1 MRNLLITVALLAGCA
16 TAQGQGDYRYR
27 YWFDGRDDAAVT
39 VSGLAAGI
47 DAGMLTDNMHT
58 LYMQVADGQ
67 GVWSSPVARLFV
79 KTPAEG
85 GPQLVYW
92 FDREGARRTL
102 TAAGGGT
109 ALDAAGLSEGF
120 HTLQV
125 QALGTSPSAVR
136 QAMFMKTLG
145 GGTPFTYWFDNDTR
159 RDTLTGSGQTMIDV
173 AGLTDGYHTVQMQIA
188 GNSPSTIHRDMFIKI
203 PQTEGID
210 SMACLFFVDS
220 LLYRQELVATHD
232 GVINWTFDATG
243 ITYGLHKAQTMI
255 VTPSGAASSLQE
267 SFFLRVASS
276 AEVAAMRC
284 YYSIDGGLN
293 YEQAAT
299 TDGHT
304 FHFDVDASSLGDGL
318 HRLLY
323 FLAGD
328 GGLCSNVMSAF
339 FVKTPVGGG
348 VVVQYD
354 YWLNDGGAEPR
365 SVVLAERE
373 NPLQLV
379 ELLDVEER
387 PIRSKCFHFAVEESR
402 PMVYAV
408 NDFHIRFHNTYGR
421 TVEDSAR
428 FVDTRVSREVTGA
441 FALTDLEGTIASQT
455 PPADSIV
462 WYTIEGLAGDS
473 LALRADRECTLHV
486 FSPVG
491 DELYVAGGADS
502 KEFGGCG
509 LALDGTYYVALHDVA
524 GDGGATVNLDYVR
537 FTDGGS
543 GIAGVEAADG
553 SSEPVNVYD
562 ASGRLVRARVAMGG
576 ALEGLQPG
584 VYIIKDK
591 KYLVK

>member
-1 MRNLLITVALLAGCA
+1 MRSLLISVALLAAYA
-16 TAQGQGDYRYR
+16 TAQGQDDYRYR

-39 VSGLAAGI
+39 VSGMAAGV
-47 DAGMLTDNMHT
+47 DASMLTDNMHT

-67 GVWSSPVARLFV
+67 GVWSSPVARLFI
-79 KTPAEG
+79 KTPTDG

-92 FDREGARRTL
+92 FDRESARRTL

-109 ALDAAGLSEGF
+109 ALDAADLSEGF

-125 QALGTSPSAVR
+125 QALGSSPSAAR

-145 GGTPFTYWFDNDTR
+145 GDTPCTYWFDNDTR
-159 RDTLTGSGQTMIDV
+159 RDTLKGSGQTLIDV
-173 AGLTDGYHTVQMQIA
+173 ARLADGYHTVQTQIA
-188 GNSPSTIHRDMFIKI
+188 GSSPSTIHRDMFIKI

-220 LLYRQELVATHD
+220 VLYRQEQVATHD
-232 GVINWTFDATG
+232 GIINWTFDAAG
-243 ITYGLHKAQTMI
+243 IAYGLHKAQTMI
-255 VTPSGAASSLQE
+255 VTPSGAASSLHE

-284 YYSIDGGLN
+284 YYSVDGGMH
-293 YEQAAT
+293 YEQTAT

-323 FLAGD
+323 FLEGD
-328 GGLCSNVMSAF
+328 GGLCSNIMSAF
-339 FVKTPVGGG
+339 FVKTPVDGGA
-348 VVVQYD
+348 VVQYD
-354 YWLNDGGAEPR
+354 YWLNDGYAEPR

-379 ELLDVEER
+379 ELLDVDER
-387 PIRSKCFHFAVEESR
+387 PIRSKCFHFAVDDGR

-408 NDFHIRFHNTYGR
+408 NDFHIRFYNTYGR
-421 TVEDSAR
+421 AAEDSAR
-428 FVDTRVSREVTGA
+428 FIDTRVSREVTGA
-441 FALTDLEGTIASQT
+441 FALTDLEGTVPTHT
-455 PPADSIV
+455 PPTDSIA
-462 WYTIEGLAGDS
+462 WYTVEALAGDS

-486 FSPVG
+486 FSPAG
-491 DELYVAGGADS
+491 EELYRAGGAAA

-509 LALDGTYYVALHDVA
+509 LGLGGTYYIALHDVTE
-524 GDGGATVNLDYVR
+524 GDAATVNLEYER